1 MDQVSDP
8 AIAYVCTEAAAG
20 LSVRPGDSVCLHR
33 GSCGAQ
39 CATQEERERERGTNE
54 RVGGHVCVWVGEGG
68 SDAHGIS
75 WEKRSCNQTATTSGP
90 ITALQTTGANC
101 NR

>member
-20 LSVRPGDSVCLHR
+20 LSVRPKIVYVCTKAAAGLSVR
-33 GSCGAQ
+33 PKK
-39 CATQEERERERGTNE
+39 RERERGTNE